1 MTLSRR
7 AFLKSGFAV
16 TGLTSID
23 AFASPWIR
31 ALLNESNSYHALY
44 LNKYL
49 YNDLTALLAKQL
61 HLYQDSEIHAQA
73 LECVSKMQD
82 EGLIYQR
89 LSDILANS
97 KLNMHLLNM
106 HRLQDQQVR
115 FSQYL
120 TELTRTHSLSGY
132 ISFGLPNSEFDPIN
146 HLPFFNG
153 QTYTMTHAL
162 NESYSPLQRT
172 DFSGVIQPIELIDSP
187 PKINASS
194 VELAAIYDGPHSYS
208 STDFT
213 RMMLR
218 IKQAMPSGGKLVMP
232 LFNVQQPAHK
242 HVVSVFN
249 DWKNLLHGRSWQAAQ
264 IQRDRLQ
271 SLTAWHKEMA
281 IYGYKVHAVIPL
293 EENTMLPEYLSI
305 YEKV

>member
-16 TGLTSID
+16 AGLTSVD

-49 YNDLTALLAKQL
+49 FNDLTALLAKQL
-61 HLYQDSEIHAQA
+61 HLYQDSDVHAQA
-73 LECVSKMQD
+73 LECVSKVQD
-82 EGLIYQR
+82 EGVIYQR
-89 LSDILANS
+89 LSAILANS
-97 KLNMHLLNM
+97 KLNMQLLNM
-106 HRLQDQQVR
+106 HRLQDLQVR

-120 TELTRTHSLSGY
+120 TEFTQMQKLSGY
-132 ISFGLPNSEFDPIN
+132 LSFGLPDSEFDPIN

-162 NESYSPLQRT
+162 NESYSPLQRA
-172 DFSGVIQPIELIDSP
+172 DFSGVVQPTELIGKT

-208 STDFT
+208 SAEFT
-213 RMMLR
+213 SMMLR
-218 IKQAMPSGGKLVMP
+218 IKQVMPSGGKLVMP
-232 LFNVQQPAHK
+232 LFNVQQTAHK

-249 DWKNLLHGRSWQAAQ
+249 DWKNLLHGRSWHAAQ
-264 IQRDRLQ
+264 AQRDRLQ
-271 SLTAWHKEMA
+271 SVTAWHKEMKV
-281 IYGYKVHAVIPL
+281 YGYKVHAVIPL
-293 EENTMLPEYLSI
+293 DENTMLPEYLSI